1 MGELIYV
8 NFKTKDKKSI
18 IHIPEDDKDPYK
30 LQQRMENIQGSLD
43 RINKLIA
50 DLKSGEAVNNL
61 TNEEVNHLIEETFDR
76 R

>member
-18 IHIPEDDKDPYK
+18 IRIPEDDRDPYK

-61 TNEEVNHLIEETFDR
+61 TNEEANHLIEETFDR

>member
-18 IHIPEDDKDPYK
+18 IRIPEDDKDPYK

-50 DLKSGEAVNNL
+50 DLKNGEAVDNL
-61 TNEEVNHLIEETFDR
+61 NNEEVNHLIEETFDR